1 MLAAGSSETTCEPTG
16 CFRIAGPDRSSGGHG
31 RPGPGDRPARN
42 VATSADLSSGRL
54 PLGLNLLV
62 ILVQVNVVVHLRD
75 P

>member
-1 MLAAGSSETTCEPTG
+1 MLAVGSSKTACEPTG
-16 CFRIAGPDRSSGGHG
+16 GVPIARPDRGGGGHE

-42 VATSADLSSGRL
+42 VASSADLSSGRL
-54 PLGLNLLV
+54 PVGLNLFV